1 MHLITKKKSV
11 NYEALDVVEKK
22 SLYYQA
28 LQQVDTLCLHV
39 KKKIKNIILTKCCF
53 QISLIFLIDLDHPSQ
68 RSTDVADFTNL
79 TKYKIRLIF

>member
-39 KKKIKNIILTKCCF
+39 KKKIKTSF
-53 QISLIFLIDLDHPSQ
+53 
-68 RSTDVADFTNL
+68 
-79 TKYKIRLIF
+79 